1 MASKHEEP
9 PDPLEAKYLGLRDD
23 RVRPPTDLAGFLP
36 FIITKKEFKMQ
47 AQDIMTKNI
56 ISANVDVTVEEIA
69 ALMMENHISAV
80 PILDDDG
87 AVIGLISEGDLMR
100 RVEGSGT
107 AHKSWW
113 LSLFSWSE
121 NTARDFITMRSH
133 RAKDIMTQKVHV
145 VAPETPVADIARLL
159 EEKRIKRVPVVE
171 NGRIVGIVSR
181 GNLMQ
186 ALASTPRVTLDP
198 SISNREKREIVMG
211 ALAQV
216 PGLNPAHL
224 NVVVEGDHVDVWG
237 LADSD
242 AVEKAASVAL
252 DNIDGLGEVSIN
264 LGRIPNYA
272 WGI

>member
-1 MASKHEEP
+1 
-9 PDPLEAKYLGLRDD
+9 
-23 RVRPPTDLAGFLP
+23 
-36 FIITKKEFKMQ
+36 MQ
-47 AQDIMTKNI
+47 AQDIMTKNV
-56 ISANVDVTVEEIA
+56 ISAAADTTVEQIT

-80 PILDDDG
+80 PILDVDG
-87 AVIGLISEGDLMR
+87 TVIGLISEGDLMR
-100 RVEGSGT
+100 RVEGAGN

-113 LSLFSWSE
+113 LSLFSGSE
-121 NTARDFITMRSH
+121 NTASDFVAMRSR
-133 RAKDIMTQKVHV
+133 RAKDIMTRKVQV
-145 VAPETPVADIARLL
+145 VAPDTPVADIARLL

-171 NGRIVGIVSR
+171 NGKIVGIVSR

-186 ALASTPRVTLDP
+186 ALASTPRVTLEP
-198 SISNREKREIVMG
+198 STSNRKKREIVLA

-224 NVVVEGDHVDVWG
+224 NVVVEDGRVDVWG

-242 AVEKAASVAL
+242 AEEKAAWVAL
-252 DNIDGLGEVSIN
+252 DNIDGLGEISIS